1 MTLLFLNLG
10 GGEIIL
16 ILLVILIFFG
26 AKKIP
31 ELARGLGQGM
41 REFKKASQEIQ
52 ENIEKSTTNTP
63 DTPAKTEIKKNNQ
76 NNVEDAKIVEE

>member
-1 MTLLFLNLG
+1 MTVLFLNLG
-10 GGEIIL
+10 GSEIIL
-16 ILLVILIFFG
+16 ILLLILIFFG

-52 ENIEKSTTNTP
+52 ENIENSPNSTTP
-63 DTPAKTEIKKNNQ
+63 PAKTETKKNNQ
-76 NNVEDAKIVEE
+76 NNVEDAKIVDE

>member
-16 ILLVILIFFG
+16 ILLVVLIFFG

-52 ENIEKSTTNTP
+52 DNIEKGSDNTKTTP
-63 DTPAKTEIKKNNQ
+63 SKTEIKKNNQ
-76 NNVEDAKIVEE
+76 NNVEDAKIVDE

>member
-1 MTLLFLNLG
+1 MSLLFLNLG

-41 REFKKASQEIQ
+41 REFRKASQEIQ
-52 ENIEKSTTNTP
+52 ENIENAGNSLPENK
-63 DTPAKTEIKKNNQ
+63 PAEPKKNTNN
-76 NNVEDAKIVEE
+76 NNVEDAKIVE